1 MRMDKCFEVGRDRDH
16 AVSVVGREETLAR
29 LFPESRTEIVGR
41 KGDRVTARTHYAA
54 LGREGVATF
63 HFDYLMDGNVRF
75 EKVCDG
81 NVWKELRGE
90 LIFDEPDDGGAGCTV
105 TIEMEGRT
113 KGLVPEFTIRGPM
126 KEQLEQMAEA
136 LRREIE
142 ES

>member
-1 MRMDKCFEVGRDRDH
+1 MRMDKRFEARCDRDH
-16 AVSVVGREETLAR
+16 AVEVVSSEETLIS
-29 LFPESRTEIVGR
+29 LFPDAETEIVER
-41 KGDRVTARTHYAA
+41 RGDRVTARTHYTA
-54 LGREGVATF
+54 LGRSGTATF

-81 NVWKELRGE
+81 NVWRELRGE
-90 LIFDEPDDGGAGCTV
+90 LDFEDAGDGCVVSLTL
-105 TIEMEGRT
+105 EGRT

-136 LRREIE
+136 LRRRL

>member
-1 MRMDKCFEVGRDRDH
+1 MDKRFETSRCRDH
-16 AVSVVGREETLAR
+16 AVEVVGREDTLTS
-29 LFPESRTEIVGR
+29 LFPDAETEIVER
-41 KGDRVTARTHYAA
+41 KGDRVTARTRYKA

-75 EKVCDG
+75 QKVCDG

-90 LIFDEPDDGGAGCTV
+90 LVFDEPDDGGPGCVV

-126 KEQLEQMAEA
+126 KDQIEQMAEA
-136 LRREIE
+136 LRRKIE